1 MTIDEKRELRL
12 TLLKELYDYN
22 EETGGDGKVIPA
34 NEPMNAEDKNRF
46 LAYEYLEEKGL
57 IYFKPHYDSAYI
69 AKINSYGID
78 HVEEV
83 LSNQK

>member
-22 EETGGDGKVIPA
+22 EETGGYKEIIIND
-34 NEPMNAEDKNRF
+34 PMMEEDKNRF
-46 LAYEYLEEKGL
+46 LAYEYLEDKGL
-57 IYFKPHYDSAYI
+57 IHFKPYHESAYI

-78 HVEEV
+78 HVEEA

>member
-12 TLLKELYDYN
+12 TILKELYNHN
-22 EETGGDGKVIPA
+22 EETGGYKEITIND
-34 NEPMNAEDKNRF
+34 PMTEEDKNRF
-46 LAYEYLEEKGL
+46 LAYEYLEDKGL
-57 IYFKPHYDSAYI
+57 IYFKPFHESAYT

-78 HVEEV
+78 YVEEA

>member
-22 EETGGDGKVIPA
+22 EETGGYKVIDL
-34 NEPMNAEDKNRF
+34 NDPMTKEDKNRF
-46 LAYEYLEEKGL
+46 LAYEYLEDKGL
-57 IYFKPHYDSAYI
+57 IQFKPYHESAYI